1 MENVI
6 AWGNALPVYPTEAE
20 RAGWEGE
27 VVLRLS
33 CDEAGYVRNVVV
45 QKSSG
50 YSTLDESA
58 RAAAATWRFPPERI
72 GSESTIAIQFQI
84 D

>member
-6 AWGNALPVYPTEAE
+6 AWGNALPVYPIEAE

-33 CDEAGYVRNVVV
+33 CEKGKVTGAVVE
-45 QKSSG
+45 KSSG
-50 YSTLDESA
+50 YASLDESA
-58 RAAAATWRFPPERI
+58 RAAATNWRFPAERV
-72 GSESTIAIQFQI
+72 GAEATITVQFQI